1 MKKHL
6 FLMFVYALIPLLGMN
21 AQSQVV
27 RDMTNAL
34 TELTGSFLDNP
45 YHHSNTVKVNDLTQQ
60 FKSTID
66 EMYRQVPREA
76 EADFYAILNMKKII
90 KSLDFITANISG
102 YSRGGYDAA
111 DWEATFNAIMPSFGW
126 TWKVIHSTEDIIFFE
141 YSKDNFKMV
150 LAKNI
155 LPKKD
160 YGDYNAVAFAC
171 DTWDPRL
178 KRVTFGTRRVV
189 FGGNYQFVTFGDDE
203 TKYNK
208 ISKVASKRG
217 TSFDSFK

>member
-60 FKSTID
+60 FKSTIE

-76 EADFYAILNMKKII
+76 ETDFYAILNMKKII

-111 DWEATFNAIMPSFGW
+111 EWEATFNAIMPSFGW

-178 KRVTFGTRRVV
+178 KRVTSGTRRVV

-203 TKYNK
+203 NKYNK

>member
-1 MKKHL
+1 MRKKL
-6 FLMFVYALIPLLGMN
+6 FLLLAFTLSSFMKGD
-21 AQSQVV
+21 AQSKVV
-27 RDMTNAL
+27 TDMTNAL
-34 TELTGSFLDNP
+34 TELVGSFLDNP

-76 EADFYAILNMKKII
+76 EADFYAIINMKKIV
-90 KSLDFITANISG
+90 KCLDFITANISG

-111 DWEATFNAIMPSFGW
+111 EWEATFNQIMPSFGW
-126 TWKVIHSTEDIIFFE
+126 TWKFIHSTEDIIFFE
-141 YSKDNFKMV
+141 YSKDSFKMV

-171 DTWDPRL
+171 DSWDPRL
-178 KRVTFGTRRVV
+178 KRVTSGTRRIV

-203 TKYNK
+203 NKYDK
-208 ISKVASKRG
+208 ITKVASKRG

>member
-1 MKKHL
+1 MRKKL
-6 FLMFVYALIPLLGMN
+6 FLLLAFTLSSFMKGD
-21 AQSQVV
+21 AQSKVV
-27 RDMTNAL
+27 TDMTNAL
-34 TELTGSFLDNP
+34 TELVGSFLDNP

-76 EADFYAILNMKKII
+76 EADFYAIINMKKIV
-90 KSLDFITANISG
+90 KCLDFITANISG

-111 DWEATFNAIMPSFGW
+111 EWEATFNQIMPSFGW

-141 YSKDNFKMV
+141 YSKDSFKMV

-171 DTWDPRL
+171 DSWDPRL
-178 KRVTFGTRRVV
+178 KRVTSGTRRIV

-203 TKYNK
+203 NKYDK
-208 ISKVASKRG
+208 ITKVASKRG

>member
-1 MKKHL
+1 MKKKICIFLAFVL
-6 FLMFVYALIPLLGMN
+6 FSFMNAN

-178 KRVTFGTRRVV
+178 KRVTSGTRRVV

-217 TSFDSFK
+217 TSFDSLK

>member
-60 FKSTID
+60 FKSTIE

-76 EADFYAILNMKKII
+76 ETDFYAILNMKKII

-126 TWKVIHSTEDIIFFE
+126 TWKVIHSTEDLILFE

-171 DTWDPRL
+171 DSWDPRL
-178 KRVTFGTRRVV
+178 KRVTSGTRRVV

-203 TKYNK
+203 NKYNK

-217 TSFDSFK
+217 INFDSFK

>member
-60 FKSTID
+60 FKSTIE

-76 EADFYAILNMKKII
+76 ETDFYAILNMKKII

-111 DWEATFNAIMPSFGW
+111 EWEATFNAIMPSFGW

-171 DTWDPRL
+171 DSWDPRL
-178 KRVTFGTRRVV
+178 KRVTSGTRRVV

-203 TKYNK
+203 NKYNK

-217 TSFDSFK
+217 TSFEGLK

>member
-1 MKKHL
+1 MKKKICIFLAFVL
-6 FLMFVYALIPLLGMN
+6 FSFMNTN

-66 EMYRQVPREA
+66 EMYKQVPREA
-76 EADFYAILNMKKII
+76 ETDFYAILNMKKII

-160 YGDYNAVAFAC
+160 YGDYNAVAFTC
-171 DTWDPRL
+171 DSWDPRL
-178 KRVTFGTRRVV
+178 KRVTSGTRRVV

-203 TKYNK
+203 NKYNK

>member
-171 DTWDPRL
+171 DSWDPRL
-178 KRVTFGTRRVV
+178 KRVTSGTRRVV

-203 TKYNK
+203 NKYDK
-208 ISKVASKRG
+208 ITKVASKRG

>member
-60 FKSTID
+60 FKSAID

-76 EADFYAILNMKKII
+76 ETDFYAILNMKKII

-111 DWEATFNAIMPSFGW
+111 DWEATFNTIMPSFGW

-141 YSKDNFKMV
+141 YSKDSFKMV

-171 DTWDPRL
+171 DSWDPRL
-178 KRVTFGTRRVV
+178 KRVTSGTRRIV

-203 TKYNK
+203 NKYDK
-208 ISKVASKRG
+208 ITKVASKRG

>member
-76 EADFYAILNMKKII
+76 EADFYAIINMKKIV
-90 KSLDFITANISG
+90 KCLDFITANISG

-111 DWEATFNAIMPSFGW
+111 EWEATFNEIMPSFGW

-171 DTWDPRL
+171 DSWDPRL
-178 KRVTFGTRRVV
+178 KRVTSGTRRIV

-203 TKYNK
+203 NKYDK
-208 ISKVASKRG
+208 ITKVASKRG
-217 TSFDSFK
+217 TSFDSLK

>member
-60 FKSTID
+60 FKSTIE

-76 EADFYAILNMKKII
+76 ETDFYAILNMKKII

-111 DWEATFNAIMPSFGW
+111 EWEATFNEIMPSFGW

-171 DTWDPRL
+171 DSWDPRL
-178 KRVTFGTRRVV
+178 KRVTSGTRRVV

-203 TKYNK
+203 NKYNK

-217 TSFDSFK
+217 TSFEGLK

>member
-1 MKKHL
+1 MRKKL
-6 FLMFVYALIPLLGMN
+6 FLLLAFALSSFMKGD

-27 RDMTNAL
+27 TDMSNAL
-34 TELTGSFLDNP
+34 TELVGSFLDNP
-45 YHHSNTVKVNDLTQQ
+45 YHHSNTVKVNNLTQQ

-66 EMYRQVPREA
+66 EMYRQVPRSA
-76 EADFYAILNMKKII
+76 EADYYAILNMKKII

-102 YSRGGYDAA
+102 YSRGGYDATE
-111 DWEATFNAIMPSFGW
+111 WETTFNHIMPSFGW

-171 DTWDPRL
+171 DSWNSRL
-178 KRVTFGTRRVV
+178 KRVISGTRRVV

-203 TKYNK
+203 NKNDK

>member
-1 MKKHL
+1 MRKKL
-6 FLMFVYALIPLLGMN
+6 FLLLAFALSSFMKGD
-21 AQSQVV
+21 AQSKVV
-27 RDMTNAL
+27 TDMTNAL
-34 TELTGSFLDNP
+34 TELVGSFLDNP

-76 EADFYAILNMKKII
+76 EADFYAIINMKKIV
-90 KSLDFITANISG
+90 KCLDFITANISG

-111 DWEATFNAIMPSFGW
+111 EWEATFNQIMPSFGW

-141 YSKDNFKMV
+141 YSKDSFKMV

-171 DTWDPRL
+171 DSWDPRL
-178 KRVTFGTRRVV
+178 KRVTSGTRRIV

-203 TKYNK
+203 NKYDK
-208 ISKVASKRG
+208 ITKVASKRG

>member
-1 MKKHL
+1 MKKIIFIFLAFVL
-6 FLMFVYALIPLLGMN
+6 FPFMKTN

-27 RDMTNAL
+27 TDMTNAL

-178 KRVTFGTRRVV
+178 KRVTSGTRRVV

>member
-66 EMYRQVPREA
+66 EMYRQVPRSA
-76 EADFYAILNMKKII
+76 EADYYAILNMKKII

-102 YSRGGYDAA
+102 YSRGGYDATE
-111 DWEATFNAIMPSFGW
+111 WETTFNHIMPSFGW

-171 DTWDPRL
+171 DSWDPRL
-178 KRVTFGTRRVV
+178 KRVTSGTRRIV
-189 FGGNYQFVTFGDDE
+189 FGGHYQFVTFGDDE
-203 TKYNK
+203 NKYDK
-208 ISKVASKRG
+208 ITKVASKRG

>member
-60 FKSTID
+60 FKSTIE

-76 EADFYAILNMKKII
+76 ETDFYAILNMKKII
-90 KSLDFITANISG
+90 KSLDFVTANISG

-111 DWEATFNAIMPSFGW
+111 EWEATFNAIMPSFGW

-171 DTWDPRL
+171 DSWDPRL
-178 KRVTFGTRRVV
+178 KRVTSGTRRVV
-189 FGGNYQFVTFGDDE
+189 FGGNYQFVTYGDDE
-203 TKYNK
+203 NKYNK
-208 ISKVASKRG
+208 IGIVV
-217 TSFDSFK
+217 

>member
-60 FKSTID
+60 FKSTIE

-76 EADFYAILNMKKII
+76 ETDFYAILNMKKII

-111 DWEATFNAIMPSFGW
+111 EWEATFNAIMPSFGW

-171 DTWDPRL
+171 DSWDPRL
-178 KRVTFGTRRVV
+178 KRVTSGTRRVV

-203 TKYNK
+203 NIYNK

-217 TSFDSFK
+217 TSFEGLK

>member
-171 DTWDPRL
+171 DSWNSRL
-178 KRVTFGTRRVV
+178 KRVISGTRRVV

-203 TKYNK
+203 NIYNK

-217 TSFDSFK
+217 TSFEGLK

>member
-76 EADFYAILNMKKII
+76 ETDFYAILNMKKII

-111 DWEATFNAIMPSFGW
+111 DWEATFNTIMPSFGW

-160 YGDYNAVAFAC
+160 SGDYNAVAFAC
-171 DTWDPRL
+171 DSWDPRL
-178 KRVTFGTRRVV
+178 KRVTSGTRRVV

-203 TKYNK
+203 NIYNK

-217 TSFDSFK
+217 TSFEGLK

>member
-1 MKKHL
+1 MRKKL
-6 FLMFVYALIPLLGMN
+6 FLLLAFALSSFMKGD

-90 KSLDFITANISG
+90 KCLDFITANISG

-111 DWEATFNAIMPSFGW
+111 EWEATFNQIMPSFGW

-141 YSKDNFKMV
+141 YSKDSFKMV

-171 DTWDPRL
+171 DSWDPRL
-178 KRVTFGTRRVV
+178 KRVTSGTRRIV

-203 TKYNK
+203 NKYDK
-208 ISKVASKRG
+208 ITKVASKRG

>member
-1 MKKHL
+1 MKKIVCCV
-6 FLMFVYALIPLLGMN
+6 FFAFVLCQTTWS
-21 AQSQVV
+21 QSQVV

-45 YHHSNTVKVNDLTQQ
+45 YHHSNTVKVNGLTQQ

-66 EMYRQVPREA
+66 EMYRQVPHEA
-76 EADFYAILNMKKII
+76 ETDFYAILNMKKII

-111 DWEATFNAIMPSFGW
+111 EWEATFNEIMPSFGW

-171 DTWDPRL
+171 DSWDPRL
-178 KRVTFGTRRVV
+178 KRVTSGTRRVV

-203 TKYNK
+203 NKYNK

>member
-60 FKSTID
+60 FKSTLE

-76 EADFYAILNMKKII
+76 ETDFYTILNMRKVVKC
-90 KSLDFITANISG
+90 LDFITANISG
-102 YSRGGYDAA
+102 YSRGGHDATE
-111 DWEATFNAIMPSFGW
+111 WETTFNHIMPSFGW

-171 DTWDPRL
+171 DSWDPRL
-178 KRVTFGTRRVV
+178 KRVTSSTRRVV
-189 FGGNYQFVTFGDDE
+189 FGGNYQFVDFGDDE
-203 TKYNK
+203 NKYNK

>member
-1 MKKHL
+1 MKKIIFIFLAFVL
-6 FLMFVYALIPLLGMN
+6 FPFMKTN

-27 RDMTNAL
+27 TDMTNAL

-45 YHHSNTVKVNDLTQQ
+45 YHHSNTVKVNSLAQQ
-60 FKSTID
+60 FKSVID
-66 EMYRQVPREA
+66 DMYRQVPREA
-76 EADFYAILNMKKII
+76 EADFYAIINMKKIV
-90 KSLDFITANISG
+90 KCLDFVTANISG

-111 DWEATFNAIMPSFGW
+111 EWEATFNAIMPSFGW

-178 KRVTFGTRRVV
+178 KRVTSGTRRVV

-203 TKYNK
+203 NKYNK

>member
-1 MKKHL
+1 MKKIIFIFLAFVL
-6 FLMFVYALIPLLGMN
+6 FPFMKTN

-27 RDMTNAL
+27 TDMTNAL

-45 YHHSNTVKVNDLTQQ
+45 YHHSNTVKVNSLAQQ
-60 FKSTID
+60 FKSVID
-66 EMYRQVPREA
+66 DMYRQVPREA
-76 EADFYAILNMKKII
+76 EADFYAIINMKKIV
-90 KSLDFITANISG
+90 KCLDFVTANISG

-111 DWEATFNAIMPSFGW
+111 EWEATFNAIMPSFGW

-178 KRVTFGTRRVV
+178 KRVTSGTRRVV

>member
-76 EADFYAILNMKKII
+76 EADFYAIINMKKIV
-90 KSLDFITANISG
+90 KCLDFITANISG

-111 DWEATFNAIMPSFGW
+111 EWEATFNQIMPSFGW

-141 YSKDNFKMV
+141 YSKDSFKMV

-171 DTWDPRL
+171 DSWDPRL
-178 KRVTFGTRRVV
+178 KRVTSGTRRIV

-203 TKYNK
+203 NKYDK
-208 ISKVASKRG
+208 ITKVASKRG

>member
-1 MKKHL
+1 M
-6 FLMFVYALIPLLGMN
+6 MFVYALIPLLGMN

-76 EADFYAILNMKKII
+76 EADFYTIINMKKIV
-90 KSLDFITANISG
+90 KCLDFVTANISG
-102 YSRGGYDAA
+102 YSRGGYDATE
-111 DWEATFNAIMPSFGW
+111 WETIFNQIMPSFGW

-171 DTWDPRL
+171 DSWNSRL
-178 KRVTFGTRRVV
+178 KRVISGTRRVV

-203 TKYNK
+203 NKYNK

>member
-60 FKSTID
+60 FKSTIE

-76 EADFYAILNMKKII
+76 ETDFYAILNMKKII

-102 YSRGGYDAA
+102 YLRGGYDAA
-111 DWEATFNAIMPSFGW
+111 EWEATFNAIMPSFGW

-171 DTWDPRL
+171 DSWDPRL
-178 KRVTFGTRRVV
+178 KRVTSGTRRVV

-203 TKYNK
+203 NKYNK